1 MVVRSSLHRTK
12 YSRGRPNAKK
22 PDVQREL
29 PPELRTQQ
37 LLTFDQA
44 NYDLRG
50 RVCELL
56 RTVPSVGASGDRLED
71 FAMAPDAWASK
82 DLQCQLTEAVLAD
95 DAFLG
100 EYDRFVREVCAV
112 HIKKRLVECGF
123 CELEVPLKFYYQRPP
138 TLRLQPGPSERH
150 VARHDDAKYGH
161 QAGEVNFWLPLTSLA
176 ETRTTLWVES
186 APGADDFK
194 PLEADLG
201 RCGVFHGTLCR
212 HYVPPNASSKT
223 RVSLDFRIGVEG
235 CFDPRWVLRGTLDD
249 HHRREIVL

>member
-82 DLQCQLTEAVLAD
+82 DLQCKLTEAVLAD

-100 EYDRFVREVCAV
+100 EYDRFVREVCVV
-112 HIKKRLVECGF
+112 HVKKRLAACGF
-123 CELEVPLKFYYQRPP
+123 CDLGAPLTFYYQRPP

-150 VARHDDAKYGH
+150 VARHD
-161 QAGEVNFWLPLTSLA
+161 LA
-176 ETRTTLWVES
+176 RDWVLH
-186 APGADDFK
+186 F
-194 PLEADLG
+194 
-201 RCGVFHGTLCR
+201 
-212 HYVPPNASSKT
+212 
-223 RVSLDFRIGVEG
+223 GVEG
-235 CFDPRWVLRGTLDD
+235 PERKWGEVRRAWAAAAVARSGSWRERWAHSAPSYESRRRGSRRRRRSSLR
-249 HHRREIVL
+249 

>member
-1 MVVRSSLHRTK
+1 M
-12 YSRGRPNAKK
+12 
-22 PDVQREL
+22 
-29 PPELRTQQ
+29 
-37 LLTFDQA
+37 
-44 NYDLRG
+44 
-50 RVCELL
+50 
-56 RTVPSVGASGDRLED
+56 
-71 FAMAPDAWASK
+71 
-82 DLQCQLTEAVLAD
+82 
-95 DAFLG
+95 
-100 EYDRFVREVCAV
+100 
-112 HIKKRLVECGF
+112 
-123 CELEVPLKFYYQRPP
+123 
-138 TLRLQPGPSERH
+138 
-150 VARHDDAKYGH
+150 
-161 QAGEVNFWLPLTSLA
+161 NFWLPLTSLA

>member
-29 PPELRTQQ
+29 PPELRVQQ

-56 RTVPSVGASGDRLED
+56 SKVPSVGICGDRLED

-82 DLQCQLTEAVLAD
+82 DLQCKLTEAVLGD

-112 HIKKRLVECGF
+112 HVKKRHASSSSTLETSTCLSWLVAVMPF
-123 CELEVPLKFYYQRPP
+123 APVDPP
-138 TLRLQPGPSERH
+138 TSRP
-150 VARHDDAKYGH
+150 
-161 QAGEVNFWLPLTSLA
+161 
-176 ETRTTLWVES
+176 
-186 APGADDFK
+186 
-194 PLEADLG
+194 
-201 RCGVFHGTLCR
+201 
-212 HYVPPNASSKT
+212 
-223 RVSLDFRIGVEG
+223 
-235 CFDPRWVLRGTLDD
+235 
-249 HHRREIVL
+249 

>member
-150 VARHDDAKYGH
+150 VARHDDARYGH
-161 QAGEVNFWLPLTSLA
+161 QCGEVKDTPA
-176 ETRTTLWVES
+176 
-186 APGADDFK
+186 
-194 PLEADLG
+194 
-201 RCGVFHGTLCR
+201 
-212 HYVPPNASSKT
+212 Y
-223 RVSLDFRIGVEG
+223 
-235 CFDPRWVLRGTLDD
+235 
-249 HHRREIVL
+249 